1 MTPPM
6 TPYDRIG
13 GEAVALAALDDFFH
27 RAQQDDLLAHLI
39 GPVITPGARAFV
51 AAALDLDNHDEA
63 MLAPALAWLSGEGLE
78 DEDLDHMVGHLAL
91 ALEARGLDDE
101 LVAEIADH
109 AEALRDAALGVWPE
123 DEDEDD
129 DEVAA

>member
-1 MTPPM
+1 MTSP
-6 TPYDRIG
+6 TASYERIG
-13 GEAVALAALDDFFH
+13 GEAVAQAALDDFFQ
-27 RAQQDDLLAHLI
+27 RAQQDDMLAHLI

-63 MLAPALAWLSGEGLE
+63 MLAPALAWLSEEGLE
-78 DEDLDHMVGHLAL
+78 DDDLDHMVGYLVL
-91 ALEARGLDDE
+91 ALEAQGLDDE
-101 LVAEIADH
+101 LVAEVADH

-123 DEDEDD
+123 DGDEDE